1 MCKHFVYVHF
11 KCSCKLINF
20 LFNKQILHRICYIAE
35 VLLSLQQVGNVK
47 YIGWSLQVPCSA
59 ESHLIVKSLQSL
71 IVTME
76 NELMWWKKTIKSMRD
91 DFYELNYYTTS
102 QLLMLRQALMK
113 LKLGDSV
120 TLNEDIL
127 ALLHSIHPQIDF
139 QSVKN
144 AIKLE
149 TDKSGIM
156 PIDKLVEIDKVIGL
170 EADSERTEQD
180 KQHTEAVNSFQLL
193 TEENLSNVQKEIM
206 TFIVNQICC
215 KRELV
220 LKVFQDHFSEEKS
233 KHYYLELC
241 TRYQNNGN
249 YDISDDNSVTSSEE
263 SVSII
268 SEDDEEM
275 IITSD
280 EGPGL

>member
-1 MCKHFVYVHF
+1 MCKHFVYLIF
-11 KCSCKLINF
+11 KCICKLINF

-76 NELMWWKKTIKSMRD
+76 NELMLWKKTIKSMRD

-127 ALLHSIHPQIDF
+127 ALLHSIHAQIDF

-156 PIDKLVEIDKVIGL
+156 PIDKLVEIDKAIGL

-180 KQHTEAVNSFQLL
+180 KQHTEAVNSFQRL

-241 TRYQNNGN
+241 TRYQNN
-249 YDISDDNSVTSSEE
+249 DIGDDNSETSSEE

-275 IITSD
+275 IMSID